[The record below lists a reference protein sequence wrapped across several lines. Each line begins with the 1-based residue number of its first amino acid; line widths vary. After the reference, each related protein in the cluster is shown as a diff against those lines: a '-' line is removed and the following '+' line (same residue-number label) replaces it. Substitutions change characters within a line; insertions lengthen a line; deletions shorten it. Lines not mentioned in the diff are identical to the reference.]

1 METALAGALAKTEGA
16 MGVFAGLEGG
26 RKRAVE
32 DEARIRALADSKW
45 HWQLA
50 SELSGE
56 DEKSLD
62 MASKVASP
70 DTLGQR

>member
-32 DEARIRALADSKW
+32 DEARIRALGGGKRSWK
-45 HWQLA
+45 LYGG
-50 SELSGE
+50 SCGVEEIFLSMGIE
-56 DEKSLD
+56 NS
-62 MASKVASP
+62 MY
-70 DTLGQR
+70 